1 MERNITKI
9 NAKSTLP
16 NKKKVAAYCRVS
28 VTKDATLHSLAAQV
42 SYYQDY
48 ISSNPKWLF
57 VGIYADEGISGTK
70 VNRPEFNRMI
80 EDCKQGKIDMIIT
93 KSISRFARNTMYLLE
108 TTRLLKS
115 LNIDV
120 YFEEQNMHSLSN
132 DGELMLSLLASF
144 AEEEVKSMSNNV
156 RWKINKFFEEG
167 KVWGMHNFFGYR
179 VLDDNYIINEDE
191 AKVIR
196 FIYDLYLNKDMGVH
210 KIAITLNKLN
220 IQSPN
225 NTRWGDSVVR
235 HILTNVTYTGELL
248 LGLYSMP
255 INKCDGYKKNTGQYP
270 MYHVENSHPEIIS
283 KEVFK
288 AVQEKLKI
296 SSQKYRTLSE
306 DNNFSIFAGLIKCG
320 NCGKNYIRKRNKY
333 RTYWICTS
341 FVSNTYVICNQSLS
355 LREDTLYELTSKA
368 LEIPQEQLT
377 KEVLNER
384 LEKIIVHSTKDVY
397 FLLKNGD
404 VKTLHFEF
412 KSRKYSWTPEM
423 KEQARRRELER
434 LYGKSSN

>member
-9 NAKSTLP
+9 NVKSTLP

-48 ISSNPKWLF
+48 ISSNPKWVF

-80 EDCKQGKIDMIIT
+80 EDCKLGKIDMILT

-144 AEEEVKSMSNNV
+144 AEEEVKSMSNNI
-156 RWKINKFFEEG
+156 RWKVNKFFEEG
-167 KVWGMHNFFGYR
+167 KVWGMHDFFGYK
-179 VLDDNYIINEDE
+179 VLDDNYIINEEE
-191 AKVIR
+191 AKTVRLI
-196 FIYDLYLNKDMGVH
+196 FYLYIEKKMGYQKIANYLNKK
-210 KIAITLNKLN
+210 KIP
-220 IQSPN
+220 SPSGLKWCFS
-225 NTRWGDSVVR
+225 TVR
-235 HILTNVTYTGELL
+235 GIAENVTYTGELI
-248 LGLYSMP
+248 LGRYSAE
-255 INKCDGYKKNTGQYP
+255 INCSNHSKTNKGQFP
-270 MYHVENSHPEIIS
+270 MYYVTESHPAIIS
-283 KEVFK
+283 KETYQK
-288 AVQEKLKI
+288 AQEIKAKNNK
-296 SSQKYRTLSE
+296 KYVAVKT
-306 DNNFSIFAGLIKCG
+306 FASPFDGIIKCG
-320 NCGKNYIRKRNKY
+320 FCGRNYVRKRNKY
-333 RTYWICTS
+333 RVFWICS
-341 FVSNTYVICNQSLS
+341 GMSNQSGSGCKQYLS
-355 LREDTLYELTSKA
+355 LREDTLYELTSRA

-377 KEVLNER
+377 KEVLNEN
-384 LEKIIVHSTKDVY
+384 LEKIIVHSNKDVD
-397 FLLKNGD
+397 FLFKNGD

-423 KEQARRRELER
+423 KEQARRKELER

>member
-80 EDCKQGKIDMIIT
+80 EDCKLGKIDMIIT

-156 RWKINKFFEEG
+156 RWKVNKFFEEG
-167 KVWGMHNFFGYR
+167 KVWGMHDFFGYK
-179 VLDDNYIINEDE
+179 VLNDNYIINEEE
-191 AKVIR
+191 AKIIR
-196 FIYDLYLNKDMGVH
+196 LIFEFYIEKNMGYQKIANYLNKENIPSPSGLKWCFSTVRS
-210 KIAITLNKLN
+210 IAEN
-220 IQSPN
+220 I
-225 NTRWGDSVVR
+225 
-235 HILTNVTYTGELL
+235 TYTGELI
-248 LGLYSMP
+248 LGRYSAE
-255 INKCDGYKKNTGQYP
+255 INCSNHSKTNKGQFP
-270 MYHVENSHPEIIS
+270 MYYVTESHPAIIS
-283 KEVFK
+283 KETFQK
-288 AVQEKLKI
+288 AQEIKAKNNE
-296 SSQKYRTLSE
+296 KYVAVKTFTSPFE
-306 DNNFSIFAGLIKCG
+306 GIIKCG
-320 NCGKNYIRKRNKY
+320 FCGRNYVRKSNKY
-333 RTYWICTS
+333 RVFWVCS
-341 FVSNTYVICNQSLS
+341 GMSNLSGSGCKQSLS
-355 LREDTLYELTSKA
+355 LREDTLIELTNKA
-368 LEIPQEQLT
+368 LEVSNFDETLLKKTID
-377 KEVLNER
+377 
-384 LEKIIVHSTKDVY
+384 KIVVHDSKDVD
-397 FLLKNGD
+397 FLFKNGD
-404 VKTLHFEF
+404 VKTFHFEF

>member
-70 VNRPEFNRMI
+70 VNRPEFNKMI
-80 EDCKQGKIDMIIT
+80 EDCKHGKIDMIIT

-144 AEEEVKSMSNNV
+144 AEEEVKSMSNNI
-156 RWKINKFFEEG
+156 RWKVNKFFEEG
-167 KVWGMHNFFGYR
+167 KVWGMHDFFGYK
-179 VLDDNYIINEDE
+179 VLDDNYIINEEE
-191 AKVIR
+191 AKTVRLI
-196 FIYDLYLNKDMGVH
+196 FDLYIEKRMGYQKIANYLNKQNIPSPLGMKWCFSTVRG
-210 KIAITLNKLN
+210 IAE
-220 IQSPN
+220 
-225 NTRWGDSVVR
+225 
-235 HILTNVTYTGELL
+235 NVTYTGELM
-248 LGLYSMP
+248 LGRYSAEINCSNHSKTNKGQFP
-255 INKCDGYKKNTGQYP
+255 IYYVT
-270 MYHVENSHPEIIS
+270 ESHPAIIS
-283 KEVFK
+283 KNTFQK
-288 AVQEKLKI
+288 AQEIKAKNNK
-296 SSQKYRTLSE
+296 KYVAVKTFTSPF
-306 DNNFSIFAGLIKCG
+306 DGIIKCDF
-320 NCGKNYIRKRNKY
+320 CGRNYVRKRNKY
-333 RTYWICTS
+333 RVFWICS
-341 FVSNTYVICNQSLS
+341 GMSNQSGSGCKQYLS

-377 KEVLNER
+377 NEVLNEK
-384 LEKIIVHSTKDVY
+384 LEKIIVHSTKDID
-397 FLLKNGD
+397 FLFKNGD
-404 VKTLHFEF
+404 VKKLHFEF

-423 KEQARRRELER
+423 KEQARRKELER

>member
-1 MERNITKI
+1 MERRITKI

-80 EDCKQGKIDMIIT
+80 EDCKLGKIDMIIT

-108 TTRLLKS
+108 ITRLLKS

-156 RWKINKFFEEG
+156 RWKVNKFFEEG
-167 KVWGMHNFFGYR
+167 KVWGMHDFFGYK
-179 VLDDNYIINEDE
+179 VLDGNYIINEDD
-191 AKVIR
+191 AKIIR
-196 FIYDLYLNKDMGVH
+196 LIFEFYTEKNMGYQKIANYLNKE
-210 KIAITLNKLN
+210 KIPSPTGLKWCFSTVRSIAEN
-220 IQSPN
+220 I
-225 NTRWGDSVVR
+225 
-235 HILTNVTYTGELL
+235 TYTGELM
-248 LGLYSMP
+248 LGRYSAE
-255 INKCDGYKKNTGQYP
+255 INCSNHSKTNKGQFP
-270 MYHVENSHPEIIS
+270 MYYVTESHPAIIS
-283 KEVFK
+283 KETFQK
-288 AVQEKLKI
+288 AQEIKAKNNEKYVAIKRFI
-296 SSQKYRTLSE
+296 SPFE
-306 DNNFSIFAGLIKCG
+306 GIIKCSF
-320 NCGKNYIRKRNKY
+320 CGRNYVRKSNKY
-333 RTYWICTS
+333 RVFWVCS
-341 FVSNTYVICNQSLS
+341 GMSNQSGSGCKQSLS
-355 LREDTLYELTSKA
+355 LRDDTLIELTNKA
-368 LEIPQEQLT
+368 LEVSNFDEALLKKTID
-377 KEVLNER
+377 
-384 LEKIIVHSTKDVY
+384 KIMVHDSKDVD
-397 FLLKNGD
+397 FVFKNGTI
-404 VKTLHFEF
+404 KTLHFEF

-423 KEQARRRELER
+423 KEQARRKELER

>member
-1 MERNITKI
+1 MKRNITKI

-70 VNRPEFNRMI
+70 VNRPEFNKMI
-80 EDCKQGKIDMIIT
+80 EDCKLGKIDMIIT

-144 AEEEVKSMSNNV
+144 AEEEVKSMSNNI
-156 RWKINKFFEEG
+156 RWKVNKFFEEG
-167 KVWGMHNFFGYR
+167 KVWGMHDFFGYR

>member
-9 NAKSTLP
+9 NGKSTLP

-70 VNRPEFNRMI
+70 VNRPEFNKMI

-156 RWKINKFFEEG
+156 RWKVNKFFEEG
-167 KVWGMHNFFGYR
+167 KVWGIHDFFGYR
-179 VLDDNYIINEDE
+179 VLNDNYIINEEE
-191 AKVIR
+191 AKTVRLI
-196 FIYDLYLNKDMGVH
+196 FDLYIEKNMGYQKIANYLNKK
-210 KIAITLNKLN
+210 KIPSPLGLNWCF
-220 IQSPN
+220 S
-225 NTRWGDSVVR
+225 TVR
-235 HILTNVTYTGELL
+235 GIAENVTYTGELI
-248 LGLYSMP
+248 LGRYSAE
-255 INKCDGYKKNTGQYP
+255 INCSNHSKTNKGQFP
-270 MYHVENSHPEIIS
+270 MYYVTESHPAIIS
-283 KEVFK
+283 KETFQK
-288 AVQEKLKI
+288 AQEIKAKNNE
-296 SSQKYRTLSE
+296 KYVAVKSFNSPFE
-306 DNNFSIFAGLIKCG
+306 GIIKCG
-320 NCGKNYIRKRNKY
+320 YCGRNYVRKSNKY
-333 RTYWICTS
+333 RVFWVCS
-341 FVSNTYVICNQSLS
+341 GMSNLSGSGCKQSLS
-355 LREDTLYELTSKA
+355 LREDTLIELTNKA
-368 LEIPQEQLT
+368 LEVSNFDEALLKKTID
-377 KEVLNER
+377 
-384 LEKIIVHSTKDVY
+384 KIVVHDSKDVE
-397 FLLKNGD
+397 FVFKNGTI
-404 VKTLHFEF
+404 KTLHFEF

-423 KEQARRRELER
+423 KEQARKKELER